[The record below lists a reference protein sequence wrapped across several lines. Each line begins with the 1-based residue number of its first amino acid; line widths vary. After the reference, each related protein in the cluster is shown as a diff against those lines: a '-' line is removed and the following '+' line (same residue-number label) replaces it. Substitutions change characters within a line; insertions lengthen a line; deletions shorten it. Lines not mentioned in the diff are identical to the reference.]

1 MIDNYSKFMFNL
13 VKNNEMAEQTPI
25 NTSGQIPPKKQT
37 HPIVKFFKR
46 VLLFFVI
53 LFILVLAG
61 TYFYFNYTYSEG
73 SRAGM
78 LMKFSEKGYVFKTY
92 EGELNLGGINP
103 LPGNTIANNIWKFSV
118 KNDSIADLLKS
129 KEGQMLRLH
138 YREKVRN
145 LPWQGDT
152 KFFVDGVDSI
162 K

>member
-1 MIDNYSKFMFNL
+1 MFKL
-13 VKNNEMAEQTPI
+13 VKIIEMAEQTPPAPQNI
-25 NTSGQIPPKKQT
+25 PSKNTV
-37 HPIVKFFKR
+37 HPVKRFFRK
-46 VLLFFVI
+46 VLLFFFFFFVVA
-53 LFILVLAG
+53 LLG
-61 TYFYFNYTYSEG
+61 TYLYFNYTYSEG

-92 EGELNLGGINP
+92 EGDLNLGGINP

-118 KNDSIADLLKS
+118 KDDSIGNLLKS

-138 YREKVRN
+138 YKEKIRN

-152 KFFVDGVDSI
+152 KFFVDGVDQV

>member
-1 MIDNYSKFMFNL
+1 
-13 VKNNEMAEQTPI
+13 MAEQPSVN
-25 NTSGQIPPKKQT
+25 NTSGQAPIKKTT
-37 HPIVKFFKR
+37 HPIVKFFKK
-46 VLLFFVI
+46 VLLFFVL
-53 LFILVLAG
+53 LFVLALTG
-61 TYFYFNYTYSEG
+61 LYFYFNYTYSEG

-78 LMKFSEKGYVFKTY
+78 LMKFSNKGYVFKTY

-118 KNDSIADLLKS
+118 KNDSIAKLLQS

-138 YREKVRN
+138 YKEKVKN

-152 KFFVDGVDSI
+152 KFFVDGVDVI

>member
-1 MIDNYSKFMFNL
+1 
-13 VKNNEMAEQTPI
+13 MAEQPSVN
-25 NTSGQIPPKKQT
+25 NTSGQTPIKKTT
-37 HPIVKFFKR
+37 HPIVKFFKK
-46 VLLFFVI
+46 VLLFFVL
-53 LFILVLAG
+53 LFVLALTG
-61 TYFYFNYTYSEG
+61 LYFYFNYTYSEG

-78 LMKFSEKGYVFKTY
+78 LMKFSNKGYVFKTY

-118 KNDSIADLLKS
+118 KNDSIAKLLQN

-138 YREKVRN
+138 YKEKVKN

-152 KFFVDGVDSI
+152 KFFVDGVDVI